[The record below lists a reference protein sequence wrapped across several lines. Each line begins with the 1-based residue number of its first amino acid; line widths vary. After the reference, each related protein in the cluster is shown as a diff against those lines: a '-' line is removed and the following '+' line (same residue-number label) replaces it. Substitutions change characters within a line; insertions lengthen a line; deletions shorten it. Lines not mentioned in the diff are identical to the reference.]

1 MHMKITNKITSLLLA
16 GAITLFGTATA
27 FAAES
32 EPLLGDI
39 NSDSII
45 SISDATLLQ
54 KYIADFVDLSDEQLK
69 AADFDQD
76 GTVNI
81 SDATAIQKYLVSVQ
95 TPTKPTNPDDALYNN
110 DYASEVLTILN
121 RERTKA
127 GLEPL
132 KGNDTL
138 NEVAKLRAKEITEK
152 FSHTRPDG
160 SDCFTAINGFDLN
173 YKMLGENIAYGYQNP
188 TDVMDGWMNS
198 PGHRENILKED
209 YDSVGIACYNYNG
222 VLYWVQF
229 FMKEN
234 SISNKDEY
242 IDKYSTEVL
251 SLINQVRVDAD
262 LEALNTDDNL
272 YEVSKLRA
280 KELTTSFSISRPDGS
295 SISTALDEYNV
306 QSRYCVEFI
315 AYGYETPKDIVRAW
329 TNSESNRNLI
339 LDKNFKAASVGCYN
353 NSGTLYWELIF
364 IA

>member
-32 EPLLGDI
+32 EPLLGDV
-39 NSDSII
+39 NSDSTI

-54 KYIADFVDLSDEQLK
+54 KYIANLVDLSDEQLK

-81 SDATAIQKYLVSVQ
+81 SDVTAIQQYLVSVQ

-121 RERTKA
+121 QERTKG

-152 FSHTRPDG
+152 FSHSRPDG

-251 SLINQVRVDAD
+251 SLINQVRVDAG

-295 SISTALDEYNV
+295 SISIALDEYNV

-315 AYGYETPKDIVRAW
+315 AYGYETPKDIVSAW